1 MKKQIIIETIKAS
14 KKEKREYVSTPV
26 RSESILDGDIRVIV
40 LRDYKGML
48 DNLYVGDII
57 DVPERRYKSLAFRG
71 LVEKY
76 GGKKQPNK
84 KR

>member
-1 MKKQIIIETIKAS
+1 MKKQIIIETIKSS

-26 RSESILDGDIRVIV
+26 RTESVLDGDIRVIV
-40 LRDYKGML
+40 LKDYKGML

-57 DVPERRYKSLAFRG
+57 DVPERRYKSLSFRG
-71 LVEKY
+71 LVKIY